1 MPVWDNIIVGQP
13 KLGPE
18 NFSVGFEDEF
28 DILDINQSAAVG
40 ATDGK
45 WKRGFYASN
54 ITDNGATWG
63 SDSIYGPAQINNERQ
78 FYGDT
83 KYAHPSNYNGVSIN
97 DSALILRSRPVDT
110 RSWADADR
118 ARVKGFPLDASGT
131 QGTFQQDL
139 MVPWYG
145 EMLTNYGRFSMS
157 FGEFEAELQM
167 PLGGVFDADDIN
179 DVYSIFPAWWLLQDI
194 PYKRGVDGQLTSN
207 QATFMPAKFNLGG
220 VITEIDIA
228 EVFGYEENAI
238 HQTTHHTEEGNGSVV
253 SNASTIQTS
262 FNPSREFFV
271 AGVHITP
278 GKIGF
283 YINGVYTKVVDT
295 PPEIGLGMRV
305 PTFDTGSPW
314 QATGWSPDFQ
324 QHASGDRRYMQFCMI
339 LNIARDA
346 KLTRD
351 FTRIHHNG
359 GYHVPAHADTCS
371 MYVKYVTAKPLAVDN
386 PDAFGMTVRGQY
398 IPTIGAGG
406 WAGNA

>member
-13 KLGPE
+13 KLGSE

-28 DILDINQSAAVG
+28 DTLDINQSSEVG
-40 ATDGK
+40 ARDGK

-54 ITDNGATWG
+54 ITANGATWA
-63 SDSIYGPAQINNERQ
+63 SDSPYGHDAINYERQ
-78 FYGDT
+78 FYGDP
-83 KYAHPSNYNGVSIN
+83 KYAHPNNYSGVSRN
-97 DSALILRSRPVDT
+97 DSTLVLRSRPVDT
-110 RSWADADR
+110 RNWADMNR
-118 ARVKGFPLDASGT
+118 ARVEGIPLNANGSEGT
-131 QGTFQQDL
+131 LQSDL
-139 MVPWYG
+139 MVPYYG
-145 EMLTNYGRFSMS
+145 EMVSTYGRFSMS
-157 FGEFEAELQM
+157 FGEFEARLKM
-167 PLGGVFDADDIN
+167 PLGGVFHPDDIN
-179 DVYSIFPAWWLLQDI
+179 QVHAIFPAWWLLQDI
-194 PYKRGVDGQLTSN
+194 PYNRGLDGELTN
-207 QATFMPAKFNLGG
+207 NNATFMPPKFNLGG
-220 VITEIDIA
+220 VITELDIA

-238 HQTTHHTEEGNGSVV
+238 HQTSHHFEEGNPGIV
-253 SNASTIQTS
+253 SSASTITTS
-262 FNPSREFFV
+262 FNPSREYFT
-271 AGVHITP
+271 AGVHVTP

-283 YINGVYTKVVDT
+283 YINGVYTKVVTT

-339 LNIARDA
+339 LNVARDA

-371 MYVKYVTAKPLAVDN
+371 MYVDYVTAKPLAVDN
-386 PDAFGMTVRGQY
+386 PDVYGMTVRGEY